1 MRALLLFGMASV
13 MSLSLSAQAADNPA
27 MEALEGSRYSW
38 MTDGLDM
45 QGGGTTVA
53 EMMADSVIDRIQN
66 RWHIQSNVMDT
77 FKKILTDPVYRSA
90 ADELVRKG
98 PNDYGAGF
106 TLNLVRDLAR
116 NPVINVA
123 FHDYGELNS
132 TEELALSLEWGKHDY
147 AYFERIYNAAT
158 DKNLAVLN
166 LWRNATS
173 PLEEQLKY
181 SASYRYGID

>member
-13 MSLSLSAQAADNPA
+13 MSLSLPAQASDNPA

-53 EMMADSVIDRIQN
+53 EMMADRVIDRIQD
-66 RWHIQSNVMDT
+66 RWRIQSDVMNT
-77 FKKILTDPVYRSA
+77 FRNTIADPVFRSA
-90 ADELVRKG
+90 TDELVRKG
-98 PNDYGAGF
+98 PDDYVS
-106 TLNLVRDLAR
+106 TLTLSLVRDLTR
-116 NPVINVA
+116 NPVTNAA
-123 FHDYGELNS
+123 FHDYGVLDATAEW
-132 TEELALSLEWGKHDY
+132 AFSLEWEKHDFT
-147 AYFERIYNAAT
+147 YFERVYNAAT
-158 DKNLAVLN
+158 DANLAVLK
-166 LWRNATS
+166 LWREATS